1 MKRIFTIAHSEDE
14 ANEIGHFIMGKG
26 YEGVQNDSYRYCRE
40 AISWAFNQN
49 NRHHKNYIF
58 IGCTGVQM
66 IVRKSKR
73 TLRRKGL
80 KYIEKKRKFYDLL
93 SMWNE
98 KE

>member
-1 MKRIFTIAHSEDE
+1 
-14 ANEIGHFIMGKG
+14 
-26 YEGVQNDSYRYCRE
+26 
-40 AISWAFNQN
+40 
-49 NRHHKNYIF
+49 
-58 IGCTGVQM
+58 M